1 LIHVKRRGLR
11 GPILQWPT
19 NRQEQDMEH
28 VSTDKLMRDL
38 RAVVGDAE
46 ELLKATA
53 SQTGERVEQVRARAE
68 ASLRAARARMQET
81 GQAMQARARAASHE
95 VDQQIHE
102 HPWTAVGVA
111 AGIGLVLGIVL
122 SRR

>member
-1 LIHVKRRGLR
+1 
-11 GPILQWPT
+11 
-19 NRQEQDMEH
+19 MEH
-28 VSTDKLMRDL
+28 VSTDKLMHDL

-53 SQTGERVEQVRARAE
+53 TQTGERVEKVRARAE

-81 GQAMQARARAASHE
+81 GQAVQARARAASHE

-102 HPWTAVGVA
+102 HPWAAVGVA